1 MNMSFKTS
9 IDLTSVQCDGAFEL
23 AVNASPAAQSKDLH
37 QFSRDNIFKNQKS
50 LQNVLEVGVNR
61 FSPCPVN

>member
-1 MNMSFKTS
+1 MNISFKTS

-37 QFSRDNIFKNQKS
+37 QFSRDNIFKNQNLARMFSKLMLIDS
-50 LQNVLEVGVNR
+50 VLVL
-61 FSPCPVN
+61 